1 MATLFEGFL
10 DGVNVPFITPKYSKT
25 LEEQFSSTLYDLEE
39 DIISSFLWVSE
50 YFAGLFSAKCH
61 SHWLRLSTPGSDR
74 INMELSVLTIFLH
87 KTQ

>member
-1 MATLFEGFL
+1 MDFYKSNFGSMKLMATLFEGFL
-10 DGVNVPFITPKYSKT
+10 DGVNVLFITHKYSKT

-61 SHWLRLSTPGSDR
+61 
-74 INMELSVLTIFLH
+74 LH
-87 KTQ
+87 